1 MGIKILVWQAS
12 GMEVGQDDSDI
23 VRGLDRLT
31 ESEASEQP
39 TDET

>member
-31 ESEASEQP
+31 ESEQP